1 MLLKYWEIHIANST
15 LLSRVS
21 VRFDNSSQDGFAA
34 LWLASENGHVE
45 VVNTVLQKGASV
57 DTDIQNKVGLTL
69 SIAVLIEQLNF
80 HILSTVAT

>member
-1 MLLKYWEIHIANST
+1 MREINIATCNST

-21 VRFDNSSQDGFAA
+21 VRCNNSSQDGFAA

-45 VVNTVLQKGASV
+45 VVNTLLQKGASV
-57 DTDIQNKVGLTL
+57 DIDVQNKVGLTL

-80 HILSTVAT
+80 HILSIVAT